1 MASSPPPAFPASLPQ
16 PARLA
21 SSDCCLHVFL
31 RTGSRAAP
39 AQLVYPSWGPSG
51 HFNPNYA
58 LTTVTTDS
66 KTNVPGD
73 RDGRG
78 SDRLV
83 PGGLIKGDP
92 LGLRGDES
100 RF

>member
-1 MASSPPPAFPASLPQ
+1 MEPYAPNAGEK
-16 PARLA
+16 RLA
-21 SSDCCLHVFL
+21 AGG
-31 RTGSRAAP
+31 TG
-39 AQLVYPSWGPSG
+39 GPSG

-100 RF
+100 CF